1 MANSIDL
8 ASLLSS
14 SEGIN
19 CLHNGSN
26 MFGIRV
32 FAMESKISNCVDY
45 GVTTILDWQ
54 PEFPVPVGYGQLQDD
69 KSSRIMSQSITIFH
83 GGHDQL
89 PVIISDVQVLPR
101 DTFGR
106 PVFRL
111 TDSNDGNSSNVKGT
125 IIQAGQS
132 AQLKLECIIPGGFE
146 GFLGR

>member
-32 FAMESKISNCVDY
+32 FAMDSKISNCVDY

-54 PEFPVPVGYGQLQDD
+54 PEFPAPVGYGQLQDD
-69 KSSRIMSQSITIFH
+69 KSSRIMSQNITIFH

-132 AQLKLECIIPGGFE
+132 AQLKLECIIPGEFE

>member
-8 ASLLSS
+8 ASLLST

-19 CLHNGSN
+19 LLHNDIN
-26 MFGIRV
+26 RFGIRV

-69 KSSRIMSQSITIFH
+69 KSSRIMSQIITIYH
-83 GGHDQL
+83 GGFDPL

-111 TDSNDGNSSNVKGT
+111 KDSNDGNSSNVKGT
-125 IIQAGQS
+125 MILAGQS
-132 AQLKLECIIPGGFE
+132 AQLKLECIIPAEFE